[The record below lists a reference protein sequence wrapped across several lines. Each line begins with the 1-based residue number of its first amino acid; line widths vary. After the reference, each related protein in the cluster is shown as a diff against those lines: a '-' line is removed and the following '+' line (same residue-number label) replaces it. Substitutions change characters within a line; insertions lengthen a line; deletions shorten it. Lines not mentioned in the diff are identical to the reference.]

1 MTPHTM
7 RPPVTHALLTL
18 CLTLGH
24 AKDKKQEHTLSP
36 IEVSSDG
43 HCLTLADGTPFFY
56 LADTAWELFHR
67 TTRQEALLYLDTR
80 AAQGFNVIQAVLL
93 SELDGIG
100 TPTPQG
106 HRPLRDQDVLKP
118 DTMAGPDNDYWD
130 HADYIISEANHRGMR
145 VALLPSWGSYWHD
158 SDILNEHNARA
169 YGRFLGQRYRDCG
182 VLWVLGGDR
191 PIEDARHMQVQRNLA
206 AGLREGGAK
215 QPITFH
221 PSGANGSSTWMQ
233 NEAWL
238 TLHMRQ
244 NGHTDLYTGRY
255 SRTLDDYH
263 LSPTRPV
270 IDGESTYEDHP
281 IDFQPQHYGYS
292 TAQDVRHAF
301 YWDVMNGACGHT
313 YGHHSVWQFYDGHR
327 APVNHPLLTWQEALL
342 QPGAQQM
349 QHGRRLMESRPM
361 LTRMPRPELIVTSA
375 VPSAVPGEGRY
386 RMVAC
391 GDAQDTYAMIYT
403 PTEGR
408 AFAVDMRLLRAT
420 RIRVWWYDPCT
431 GKAHKGGILVNPH
444 APHTFV
450 PPQHASGQDW
460 VLVLD
465 DATCHYPTPGSRSV
479 QC

>member
-182 VLWVLGGDR
+182 VLWVLGGNR

-301 YWDVMNGACGHT
+301 YWDVMNGACG
-313 YGHHSVWQFYDGHR
+313 
-327 APVNHPLLTWQEALL
+327 
-342 QPGAQQM
+342 
-349 QHGRRLMESRPM
+349 
-361 LTRMPRPELIVTSA
+361 
-375 VPSAVPGEGRY
+375 
-386 RMVAC
+386 
-391 GDAQDTYAMIYT
+391 DAQGTYAMIYT

-431 GKAHKGGILVNPH
+431 GKAHKGGILVTTH